1 MKLSEQAM
9 GAVMLALQ
17 NSILEQTDIVPVL
30 TEFDFQLNEREE
42 LVVLNP
48 PLARV
53 LKEVEDNFFDEEEIS
68 KSKNKSIVLIRPRKS
83 IVSYLL
89 YYKTGFESGEV
100 FMVVK

>member
-68 KSKNKSIVLIRPRKS
+68 T
-83 IVSYLL
+83 
-89 YYKTGFESGEV
+89 TGSD
-100 FMVVK
+100 